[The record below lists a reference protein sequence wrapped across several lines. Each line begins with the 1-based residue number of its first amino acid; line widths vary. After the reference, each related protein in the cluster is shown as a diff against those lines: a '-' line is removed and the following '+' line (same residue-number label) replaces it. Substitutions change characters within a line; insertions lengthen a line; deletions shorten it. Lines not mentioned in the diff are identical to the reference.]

1 MSEQP
6 QRRRRRRRN
15 RRPVERQTAP
25 PDGGESAA
33 EAAGE
38 EASEG
43 GSDSG
48 AQEVRSEGGRARG
61 RGGGTR
67 SGGSRAQ
74 EQPRKR
80 TIFGL
85 PRMSFAILAGLL
97 VALIAMVVMQQLFPP
112 SNVTEIRGLL
122 AYPDQGRRHLA
133 EGETFD
139 TYNST
144 PPTSGPHHDEMPA
157 VGVYGADEDAP
168 FNQIPDPVRMLPLLE
183 SGGVVVYYDP
193 AHELADELL
202 AWLRLLAGNR
212 PYLAALPIAGLTEM
226 HDGAPIVAAAWR
238 TLLPI
243 EPPAE
248 DEEAEEDGQPA
259 WRAQLEVF
267 LSSGESGYYE
277 RYVLDRDGQRLL
289 LEEARRE

>member
-33 EAAGE
+33 EASGE
-38 EASEG
+38 ESSEG
-43 GSDSG
+43 GSDSSS
-48 AQEVRSEGGRARG
+48 QEVRSEGGRARG

-67 SGGSRAQ
+67 SGGRAQ

-139 TYNST
+139 TYNSS

-168 FNQIPDPVRMLPLLE
+168 FNQIPEPVRMLPLLE

-193 AHELADELL
+193 ASAVADDLL
-202 AWLRLLAGNR
+202 TWLRLLAGNR

-226 HDGAPIVAAAWR
+226 HDAPIVAAAWR

-243 EPPAE
+243 AGPSAD
-248 DEEAEEDGQPA
+248 DEADEEDGQPA

-277 RYVLDRDGQRLL
+277 RYVLDRDGQRQL